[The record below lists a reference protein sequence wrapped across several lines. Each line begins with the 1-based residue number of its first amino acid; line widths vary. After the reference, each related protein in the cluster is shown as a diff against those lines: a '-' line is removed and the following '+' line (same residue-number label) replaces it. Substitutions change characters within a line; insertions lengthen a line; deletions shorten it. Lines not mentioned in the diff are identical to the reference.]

1 VSGKKPKLALVGE
14 GFHPANKPPRPLG
27 KHGSALWKAITA
39 EFDFPDAPGREMLA
53 HACDAQDR
61 AAQCAEQIRADGP
74 VLRTKT
80 GVREHPACRVE
91 LANRSFVVRTLAR
104 LGLDYEAPKSIGR
117 PPRPIGW
124 TPDF

>member
-1 VSGKKPKLALVGE
+1 MSGKKPKLTVVGV
-14 GFHPANKPPRPLG
+14 GSQPADKPPRPLG
-27 KHGSALWKAITA
+27 KHGAALWKAITS
-39 EFDFPDAPGREMLA
+39 EFDFPDTPGREVLG
-53 HACDAQDR
+53 HACAALDR
-61 AAQCAEQIRADGP
+61 AEQCASEIARDGP
-74 VLRTKT
+74 TLRTKT

-124 TPDF
+124 RGDD